1 METWPRTCKQEIA
14 MKGRIHSEEPPDDA
28 DEIRRILRKD
38 YGFRRLSD
46 EEVDQLSQEEIERLQ
61 DAYDAAYAREVTK
74 AVEEGRMKVVSGQEL
89 REELDR
95 ICGLERGRNTRRG
108 G

>member
-1 METWPRTCKQEIA
+1 
-14 MKGRIHSEEPPDDA
+14 MKGRIPPDEPDDG

-46 EEVDQLSQEEIERLQ
+46 EEVGQLSEEQIERLE
-61 DAYDAAYAREVTK
+61 DAYDAAYAWEVMK